1 MTVASRLLSIKRELP
16 PHCKLIAVGK
26 THPAE
31 KILEAYEVGHRLFG
45 ENKVQELMPKYEALP
60 KDIAWHMIGH
70 MQSNKVKFIAPFV
83 DLIHGCD
90 SVKLLEEINKQGLK
104 SNRVISCLLQIH
116 IAREETKFGFSEDE
130 VTALTST
137 ISNHEWKHVKI
148 AGLMGMATFT
158 ENTEQVRNEFRSLKQ
173 LFEKMKNS
181 KLSAPFQI
189 QELSMGMSG
198 DYQIAVEEGSTM
210 VRIGTSIF
218 GERNYQQ

>member
-1 MTVASRLLSIKRELP
+1 MTVALRLLSIKRELP

-26 THPAE
+26 THPPE
-31 KILEAYEVGHRLFG
+31 KILEAYEAGHRLFG
-45 ENKVQELMPKYEALP
+45 ENKVQELVPKYEGLP
-60 KDIAWHMIGH
+60 KDVAWHMIGH

-90 SVKLLEEINKQGLK
+90 SVKLLDEINKQGLK
-104 SNRVISCLLQIH
+104 CNRVIPCLLQIH

-130 VTALTST
+130 VTALTSA
-137 ISNHEWKHVKI
+137 ISNHDWKHVKI

-158 ENTEQVRNEFRSLKQ
+158 ENSEQIRNEFRSLKQ
-173 LFEKMKNS
+173 LFDKMKNS
-181 KLSAPFQI
+181 KLAAPFQI
-189 QELSMGMSG
+189 GELSMGMSG

-218 GERNYQQ
+218 GERNYQH